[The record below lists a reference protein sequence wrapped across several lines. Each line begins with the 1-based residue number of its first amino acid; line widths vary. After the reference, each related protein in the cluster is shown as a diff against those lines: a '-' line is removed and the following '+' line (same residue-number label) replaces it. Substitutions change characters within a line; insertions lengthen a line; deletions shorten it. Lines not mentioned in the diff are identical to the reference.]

1 MDTVWA
7 SRLCSYIY
15 CNVVVV
21 LIVSVS
27 CTSRSH
33 PWTPVSTGLNQ
44 RVRFA
49 SDLCSETVRLVEA
62 RWRSQDKRHRETRGQ
77 MAARAGGGAQLTI

>member
-7 SRLCSYIY
+7 SRLCTYIY

-49 SDLCSETVRLVEA
+49 SDLCSETVSWWRRDGGPRTRDIARLGDK
-62 RWRSQDKRHRETRGQ
+62 WRRVL
-77 MAARAGGGAQLTI
+77 AAAPS